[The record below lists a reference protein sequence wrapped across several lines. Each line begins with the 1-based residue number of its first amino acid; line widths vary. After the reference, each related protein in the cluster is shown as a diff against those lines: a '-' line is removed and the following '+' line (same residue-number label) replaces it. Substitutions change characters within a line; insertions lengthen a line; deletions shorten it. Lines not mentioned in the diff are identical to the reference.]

1 MVESSPNL
9 PLLLLAKVFIRRV
22 DGEVFLTGKS
32 HKLLFPEGGLGPDPA
47 GNGVFVDGE

>member
-9 PLLLLAKVFIRRV
+9 PLLLLTKVFIRRV